1 MKKEKRKTC
10 GPAFKNPPRPLF
22 RTKQNKTSC
31 LLGRKKKGL
40 HQEKVA
46 RTPRNKGINL

>member
-10 GPAFKNPPRPLF
+10 GPAFKTPPRPLF

-31 LLGRKKKGL
+31 LLGRKKKRIALG
-40 HQEKVA
+40 
-46 RTPRNKGINL
+46 KGCPNTKK